1 MANLEVFWTKY
12 RYFFIKLSVLNGV
25 SRFNLEKHQGLDGFF
40 AFLSDKYFS
49 DVTSVTVE
57 WPSNK
62 NSNI

>member
-1 MANLEVFWTKY
+1 MANLEVFWTTY
-12 RYFFIKLSVLNGV
+12 RYLFIKLSVLNGV
-25 SRFNLEKHQGLDGFF
+25 SRFNLVKHKGFDVIF
-40 AFLSDKYFS
+40 ALLSDKFFS